1 MIKLKNKK
9 LLIIGAGGHAK
20 VILDTLFLN
29 KERHYCCFL
38 MKKSLLMKYLEI
50 KHI

>member
-20 VILDTLFLN
+20 VILESLFLN
-29 KERHYCCFL
+29 KKDIIAVFDE
-38 MKKSLLMKYLEI
+38 KSLLMKYLEI
-50 KHI
+50 KYI